1 MKNLS
6 LQEREFLIECL
17 ANGSTI
23 PEDFR
28 EKLFPTTHK
37 EYELRYVGKM
47 RKEDILADQDGS
59 FAVPLQVEKIYNG
72 EREKF
77 KDDWR
82 NMLVF
87 GDNLQFLKTL
97 YKNEDPLIK
106 NKVKGKI
113 KLIYIDPP
121 FATSSDF
128 LTGEGQKAYS
138 DKTKDADFVEFI
150 RKRLIVA
157 KELLAPDGLIY
168 VHLDI
173 KKGHY
178 IKVILDEIFG
188 ENNFRNEIIWQRSD
202 PHNDAK
208 KKYGNIHDSIYF
220 YSNTETFNYNWKE
233 VTVNMSEAAIK
244 EYSWIKLENGEIL
257 KASIPLPEGARLVKL
272 ERASWKGNNSD
283 KIFVW
288 RGVKLKPG
296 LQWIGTE
303 EEMEK
308 MLKEKTLFL
317 PNFPKGQQRC
327 KVNFLDKRL
336 DEGQVLQD
344 IWQDTG
350 RMKGG
355 KGTYPTEKPEKLL
368 ERIIKSCSNKDDI
381 VLDFFGGSGT
391 TSAVAEKLG
400 RKWISCDIGKYS
412 YYTQQ
417 KRLLTIQE
425 SKSLDNPSKK
435 YGKLAKA
442 FVTVN
447 TGIYDLKKMQEL
459 NQDKYIEFVLQLFE
473 VTPKKQIKKGF
484 VFHGERKDGY
494 PVIVWDYWNNKES
507 NLDIFFLENLHQT
520 LGKSVFKRVYIIA
533 PANGVDFIS
542 DFHELDDVRYYFLKI
557 PYQIIKELHPKDFA
571 KIRQPKS
578 KNKVNDLDNAIG
590 FHFSLQPE
598 VEATFETNK
607 LVIKKFISNF
617 REEETNKELENF
629 ESLSMVVIDNN
640 YNEKDGFIMSDCVF
654 SEDIESMQSTLQ
666 IQLQNTGDNICVI
679 FIDIYGNE
687 FKQVIKTK

>member
-6 LQEREFLIECL
+6 IQEREFLMECL

-37 EYELRYVGKM
+37 EYELRYAGKM
-47 RKEDILADQDGS
+47 RKEDILADQDGT

-106 NKVKGKI
+106 DKVKGKV

-121 FATSSDF
+121 FATEDEFQNKDGVKS
-128 LTGEGQKAYS
+128 YS
-138 DKTKDADFVEFI
+138 DRKQGSEFI
-150 RKRLIVA
+150 EFLRKRLLLA
-157 KELLAPDGLIY
+157 KEILSNDGSIF
-168 VHLDI
+168 VHCDWRMSA
-173 KKGHY
+173 Y
-178 IKVILDEIFG
+178 IRAILDEIFG
-188 ENNFRNEIIWQRSD
+188 KEKFVNEIIVCYSGPTNQKNNFPRKHD
-202 PHNDAK
+202 NIFFYRK
-208 KKYGNIHDSIYF
+208 GNSF
-220 YSNTETFNYNWKE
+220 TFNNETTRIDYKKSNFTTGK
-233 VTVNMSEAAIK
+233 TSLA
-244 EYSWIKLENGEIL
+244 G
-257 KASIPLPEGARLVKL
+257 
-272 ERASWKGNNSD
+272 RAD
-283 KIFVW
+283 DDYL
-288 RGVKLKPG
+288 R
-296 LQWIGTE
+296 Q
-303 EEMEK
+303 
-308 MLKEKTLFL
+308 
-317 PNFPKGQQRC
+317 
-327 KVNFLDKRL
+327 L
-336 DEGQVLQD
+336 DEQGKQIEDYWTD
-344 IWQDTG
+344 IRTG
-350 RMKGG
+350 SHIPKNIRENASN
-355 KGTYPTEKPEKLL
+355 YPTHKDEKLL
-368 ERIIKSCSNKDDI
+368 ERIIRAVTNENDI
-381 VLDFFGGSGT
+381 VLDFFGGSGVT
-391 TSAVAEKLG
+391 AAVSEKLN
-400 RKWISCDIGKYS
+400 RKWITCDIGKFSFYA
-412 YYTQQ
+412 TQ
-417 KRLLTIQE
+417 KRLLNIQN
-425 SKSLDNPSKK
+425 SLNLENPKK
-435 YGKLAKA
+435 LYNKLAKT

-473 VTPKKQIKKGF
+473 VTPKKQTKKGF
-484 VFHGERKDGY
+484 TFHGERKDGY
-494 PVIVWDYWNNKES
+494 PVIVWDFWNNKES

-520 LGKSVFKRVYIIA
+520 LGKSVSKRVYIIA
-533 PANGVDFIS
+533 PANAVDFIS

-578 KNKVNDLDNAIG
+578 KKNVNDLDNAIG

-598 VEATFETNK
+598 VEATFEDNK
-607 LVIKKFISNF
+607 LIIKKFISNF

-640 YNEKDGFIMSDCVF
+640 YNEKDGFIMSDCIF
-654 SEDIESMQSTLQ
+654 SEDIESVQSTLH
-666 IQLQNTGDNICVI
+666 IPLQNTGDNICVI

>member
-6 LQEREFLIECL
+6 IQEREFLMECL

-37 EYELRYVGKM
+37 EYELRYAGKM
-47 RKEDILADQDGS
+47 RKEDILADQDGT

-106 NKVKGKI
+106 DKVKGKV

-121 FATSSDF
+121 FGTASDF
-128 LTGEGQKAYS
+128 EGDNGQKAYT
-138 DKTKDADFVEFI
+138 DKSKDADFVEFI

-157 KELLAPDGLIY
+157 KELLADDGSLYI
-168 VHLDI
+168 HLDW
-173 KKGHY
+173 KKAHY
-178 IKVILDEIFG
+178 IKTILDEIFG
-188 ENNFRNEIIWQRSD
+188 ENNFRNEIIWTYTGPSAPGQKQFSR
-202 PHNDAK
+202 K
-208 KKYGNIHDSIYF
+208 HDVIFWYTNSTTKWI
-220 YSNTETFNYNWKE
+220 FNKDSVRIPYHDTTASKFE
-233 VTVNMSEAAIK
+233 SEGTGFGGTTADLSLGKIP
-244 EYSWIKLENGEIL
+244 EDWWYLPIVSRIRTEIL
-257 KASIPLPEGARLVKL
+257 G
-272 ERASWKGNNSD
+272 
-283 KIFVW
+283 
-288 RGVKLKPG
+288 
-296 LQWIGTE
+296 
-303 EEMEK
+303 
-308 MLKEKTLFL
+308 
-317 PNFPKGQQRC
+317 
-327 KVNFLDKRL
+327 
-336 DEGQVLQD
+336 
-344 IWQDTG
+344 
-350 RMKGG
+350 
-355 KGTYPTEKPEKLL
+355 YPTQKPEILL
-368 ERIIKSCSNKDDI
+368 ERIIKASTNEDDL

-391 TSAVAEKLG
+391 TCAVAEKLG
-400 RKWISCDIGKYS
+400 RRWITCDIGKFS
-412 YYTQQ
+412 FYTIQ
-417 KRLLTIQE
+417 KRLLNIQK
-425 SKSLDNPSKK
+425 SKSLDKSKK
-435 YGKLAKA
+435 LYDKLAKT

-473 VTPKKQIKKGF
+473 VTPKKQTKKGF
-484 VFHGERKDGY
+484 AFHGERKDGY
-494 PVIVWDYWNNKES
+494 PVIVWDFWNNKES

-520 LGKSVFKRVYIIA
+520 LGKSVSKRVYIIA
-533 PANGVDFIS
+533 PANAVDFIS

-578 KNKVNDLDNAIG
+578 KKNVNDLDNAIG

-598 VEATFETNK
+598 VEATFEDNK
-607 LVIKKFISNF
+607 LIIKKFISNF

-640 YNEKDGFIMSDCVF
+640 YNEKDGFIMSDCIF
-654 SEDIESMQSTLQ
+654 SEDIESVQSTLQ
-666 IQLQNTGDNICVI
+666 ISLNNTGENICVI

>member
-6 LQEREFLIECL
+6 IQEREFLMECL

-37 EYELRYVGKM
+37 EYELRYAGKM
-47 RKEDILADQDGS
+47 RKEDILADQDGT

-72 EREKF
+72 ERETF

-106 NKVKGKI
+106 DKVKGKV

-121 FATSSDF
+121 FGTAGDF
-128 LTGEGQKAYS
+128 SNDLGQKAYS
-138 DKTKDADFVEFI
+138 DRAKDADFIEFI
-150 RKRLIVA
+150 RRRLIIA
-157 KELLAPDGLIY
+157 REILSEDGNIF
-168 VHLDI
+168 VHLDT
-173 KKGHY
+173 KKAHY
-178 IKVILDEIFG
+178 IKLILDEVFG
-188 ENNFRNEIIWQRSD
+188 ENNFKNEIIWHFSD
-202 PHNDAK
+202 GTAPNGAFK
-208 KKYGNIHDSIYF
+208 RKTNVIYF
-220 YSNTETFNYNWKE
+220 YSKTNSNKFNT
-233 VTVNMSEAAIK
+233 IK
-244 EYSWIKLENGEIL
+244 VPVLNPDRYDKVDENGDFYFEDGHNKSTKRYYL
-257 KASIPLPEGARLVKL
+257 KDGMIADNVWTYITNKELRQLNSQSY
-272 ERASWKGNNSD
+272 ERKSYN
-283 KIFVW
+283 
-288 RGVKLKPG
+288 
-296 LQWIGTE
+296 
-303 EEMEK
+303 
-308 MLKEKTLFL
+308 
-317 PNFPKGQQRC
+317 
-327 KVNFLDKRL
+327 
-336 DEGQVLQD
+336 
-344 IWQDTG
+344 
-350 RMKGG
+350 
-355 KGTYPTEKPEKLL
+355 YPTQKPEKLI
-368 ERIIKSCSNKDDI
+368 ERIINSATDVNDI

-391 TSAVAEKLG
+391 TCSVAEKLG

-412 YYTQQ
+412 FYTQQ
-417 KRLLTIQE
+417 KRLLTIQD
-425 SKSLDNPSKK
+425 SKSLENPKQK
-435 YGKLAKA
+435 YGKLAKT

-473 VTPKKQIKKGF
+473 VTPKKQTKKGF
-484 VFHGERKDGY
+484 AFHGERKDGY

-520 LGKSVFKRVYIIA
+520 LGKSVSKRVYIIA
-533 PANGVDFIS
+533 PANAVDFIS

-578 KNKVNDLDNAIG
+578 KKKVNDLDNAIG

-598 VEATFETNK
+598 VEATFENDK

-640 YNEKDGFIMSDCVF
+640 YNEKDGFIMSDCIF
-654 SEDIESMQSTLQ
+654 SEDIESVQSTLQ
-666 IQLQNTGDNICVI
+666 IPLQNTGDNICVI

>member
-6 LQEREFLIECL
+6 IQEREFLMECL

-23 PEDFR
+23 PDDFR

-37 EYELRYVGKM
+37 EYELRYAGKM
-47 RKEDILADQDGS
+47 RKEDILADQDGT

-106 NKVKGKI
+106 DKVKGKV

-121 FATSSDF
+121 FGTASDF
-128 LTGEGQKAYS
+128 EGINGQKAYT
-138 DKTKDADFVEFI
+138 DKSKDADFVEFI
-150 RKRLIVA
+150 RRRLIVA
-157 KELLAPDGLIY
+157 KELLSDDGSMYI
-168 VHLDI
+168 HLDW
-173 KKGHY
+173 KKAHY
-178 IKVILDEIFG
+178 IKAILDEIFG
-188 ENNFRNEIIWQRSD
+188 ENNFRNEIIWTYTGPSAPGQKQFSRKHDVIFWYTNSTTKWIFNKD
-202 PHNDAK
+202 DVRIPYHNSTAGK
-208 KKYGNIHDSIYF
+208 F
-220 YSNTETFNYNWKE
+220 E
-233 VTVNMSEAAIK
+233 SEGTGFGGATADLSLGKIP
-244 EYSWIKLENGEIL
+244 EDWWYLPIVSRIRTEIL
-257 KASIPLPEGARLVKL
+257 G
-272 ERASWKGNNSD
+272 
-283 KIFVW
+283 
-288 RGVKLKPG
+288 
-296 LQWIGTE
+296 
-303 EEMEK
+303 
-308 MLKEKTLFL
+308 
-317 PNFPKGQQRC
+317 
-327 KVNFLDKRL
+327 
-336 DEGQVLQD
+336 
-344 IWQDTG
+344 
-350 RMKGG
+350 
-355 KGTYPTEKPEKLL
+355 YPTQKPEKLL
-368 ERIIKSCSNKDDI
+368 ERIIKATTNDGDL

-391 TSAVAEKLG
+391 TCAVAEKLG

-412 YYTQQ
+412 FYTQQ
-417 KRLLTIQE
+417 KRLLTIQD
-425 SKSLDNPSKK
+425 SKSLENPKQK
-435 YGKLAKA
+435 YGKLAKT

-473 VTPKKQIKKGF
+473 VTPKKQTKKGF
-484 VFHGERKDGY
+484 AFHGERKDGY

-520 LGKSVFKRVYIIA
+520 LGKSVSKRVYIIA
-533 PANGVDFIS
+533 PANAVDFIS
-542 DFHELDDVRYYFLKI
+542 DFHELDDIRYYFLKI

-598 VEATFETNK
+598 VEATFENDK
-607 LVIKKFISNF
+607 LVIKKFVSNF

-640 YNEKDGFIMSDCVF
+640 YIEKDGFIMSDCIF
-654 SEDIESMQSTLQ
+654 SEDIESVQSTLQ
-666 IQLQNTGDNICVI
+666 IPLQNTGDNICVI

>member
-6 LQEREFLIECL
+6 IQERDFLMECL
-17 ANGSTI
+17 AKGSTI

-37 EYELRYVGKM
+37 EYELRYAGKM
-47 RKEDILADQDGS
+47 RKEDILADQDGT

-106 NKVKGKI
+106 GKVKGKV

-121 FATSSDF
+121 FATESDF
-128 LTGEGQKAYS
+128 SSQNGQKAYT
-138 DKTKDADFVEFI
+138 DKSKDADFIEQL
-150 RKRLIVA
+150 RRRLIIA
-157 KELLAPDGLIY
+157 KELLSNDGTVF
-168 VHLDI
+168 VHLDN
-173 KKGHY
+173 KKVHY
-178 IKVILDEIFG
+178 LKIILDEIFG
-188 ENNFRNEIIWQRSD
+188 EYNFRNEIIWKRKGGSANPQNRLGVVTD
-202 PHNDAK
+202 T
-208 KKYGNIHDSIYF
+208 ILF
-220 YSNTETFNYNWKE
+220 YSNSSTLNINQLYTKETP
-233 VTVNMSEAAIK
+233 EATK
-244 EYSWIKLENGEIL
+244 Y
-257 KASIPLPEGARLVKL
+257 
-272 ERASWKGNNSD
+272 
-283 KIFVW
+283 
-288 RGVKLKPG
+288 
-296 LQWIGTE
+296 
-303 EEMEK
+303 
-308 MLKEKTLFL
+308 LKERFNNVDSDGRNYLKSPIVS
-317 PNFPKGQQRC
+317 PNYRENLCYEYKGYKPPKNGWSISIDVMKEWDSENKLYFP
-327 KVNFLDKRL
+327 
-336 DEGQVLQD
+336 E
-344 IWQDTG
+344 
-350 RMKGG
+350 KGG
-355 KGTYPTEKPEKLL
+355 KIYRKIYLDEYQGQPVQNLWTDIHVINPMSNERIDYPTQKPETLAQRIL
-368 ERIIKSCSNKDDI
+368 ELCTSPNDLIM
-381 VLDFFGGSGT
+381 DFFGGSGT
-391 TSAVAEKLG
+391 TAAVAEKLG
-400 RKWISCDIGKYS
+400 RKWITCDIGKYS
-412 YYTQQ
+412 FYTQQ
-417 KRLLTIQE
+417 KRLLTIQD
-425 SKSLDNPSKK
+425 SRDLTNPKQK
-435 YGKLAKA
+435 HNKLAKT

-447 TGIYDLKKMQEL
+447 TGIYNLQKMQEL

-473 VTPKKQIKKGF
+473 VTPKKQTKKGF
-484 VFHGERKDGY
+484 AFHGERKDGY

-520 LGKSVFKRVYIIA
+520 LGKSISKRVYIIA
-533 PANGVDFIS
+533 PANAVDFIS

-578 KNKVNDLDNAIG
+578 KKKVNDLDNAIG

-598 VEATFETNK
+598 VEATFENDK
-607 LVIKKFISNF
+607 LIIKKFISNF

-640 YNEKDGFIMSDCVF
+640 YNEKDGFIMSDCIF
-654 SEDIESMQSTLQ
+654 SEDIESVQSTLH
-666 IQLQNTGDNICVI
+666 IPLQNTGDNICVI

>member
-6 LQEREFLIECL
+6 IQEREFLMECL

-23 PEDFR
+23 PDDFK

-37 EYELRYVGKM
+37 EYELRYAGKM
-47 RKEDILADQDGS
+47 RKEDILADQDGT

-106 NKVKGKI
+106 DKVKGKV

-121 FATSSDF
+121 FATEGDF
-128 LTGEGQKAYS
+128 NTQNGQKAYT
-138 DKTKDADFVEFI
+138 DKAKGSEFIEFI
-150 RKRLIVA
+150 RKRLI
-157 KELLAPDGLIY
+157 LASEILQDDGFIC
-168 VHLDI
+168 VHLDQ

-178 IKVILDEIFG
+178 IKMIMDEVFG
-188 ENNFRNEIIWQRSD
+188 ENNFVNELIWSYRSGG
-202 PHNDAK
+202 ASK
-208 KKYGNIHDSIYF
+208 KVSLPRKHDNILVYRKSENATVNSKIERQYLEKQFMDTKIDENGNF
-220 YSNTETFNYNWKE
+220 YSDTLLRDVFEGLINTYENGIIKTFNTRPVLNLSTERIDYPTQK
-233 VTVNMSEAAIK
+233 
-244 EYSWIKLENGEIL
+244 
-257 KASIPLPEGARLVKL
+257 PEG
-272 ERASWKGNNSD
+272 
-283 KIFVW
+283 
-288 RGVKLKPG
+288 
-296 LQWIGTE
+296 
-303 EEMEK
+303 
-308 MLKEKTLFL
+308 
-317 PNFPKGQQRC
+317 
-327 KVNFLDKRL
+327 
-336 DEGQVLQD
+336 
-344 IWQDTG
+344 
-350 RMKGG
+350 
-355 KGTYPTEKPEKLL
+355 LL
-368 ERIIKSCSNKDDI
+368 SLIVEVFSNENDL

-391 TSAVAEKLG
+391 TCSVAEKLN
-400 RKWISCDIGKYS
+400 RRWINCDIGKYS
-412 YYTQQ
+412 FYTTQ
-417 KRLLTIQE
+417 RRFLTIQD
-425 SKSLDNPSKK
+425 SKNIFNNKQK
-435 YGKLAKA
+435 YGKLAKT

-473 VTPKKQIKKGF
+473 VTPKKQTKKGF
-484 VFHGERKDGY
+484 AFHGERKDGY

-507 NLDIFFLENLHQT
+507 KLDIFFLENLHQT
-520 LGKSVFKRVYIIA
+520 LGKSVSKRVYIIA
-533 PANGVDFIS
+533 PANAVDFIS
-542 DFHELDDVRYYFLKI
+542 DFYELDDVRYYFLKI

-598 VEATFETNK
+598 VEATFENDT

-617 REEETNKELENF
+617 REEETNKDLKNF

-640 YNEKDGFIMSDCVF
+640 YNEKDGFIMSDCIF
-654 SEDIESMQSTLQ
+654 SEDIESVQSTLQ
-666 IQLQNTGDNICVI
+666 IPLQNTGDHICVI

>member
-1 MKNLS
+1 MAQLS
-6 LQEREFLIECL
+6 IEEREFLMECL

-37 EYELRYVGKM
+37 EYELRYAGKM
-47 RKEDILADQDGS
+47 RKEDILADQDGT

-72 EREKF
+72 VREKF

-106 NKVKGKI
+106 DRVKGKV

-121 FATSSDF
+121 FATESEF
-128 LTGEGQKAYS
+128 NGNLGQKAYS
-138 DKTKDADFVEFI
+138 DKSKGSDFIEYL
-150 RKRLIVA
+150 RKRLLVA
-157 KELLAPDGLIY
+157 KELLASDGSIF
-168 VHLDI
+168 VHLDW
-173 KKGHY
+173 KKSHY
-178 IKVILDEIFG
+178 IKTVLDEIFG
-188 ENNFRNEIIWQRSD
+188 ENNFRNEIIWRRKQATSYATKQFGITTETIFWYSKSENYTFNPEYSKD
-202 PHNDAK
+202 DDNT
-208 KKYGNIHDSIYF
+208 KKY
-220 YSNTETFNYNWKE
+220 
-233 VTVNMSEAAIK
+233 IK
-244 EYSWIKLENGEIL
+244 ERFIFTDGDGRKYMKSPLVNSLYRPNLKYIFQGINPPSNGWLYSEKRMQELFDNGEL
-257 KASIPLPEGARLVKL
+257 LIPENEDSRIYRKIYEDSYQGQLVQNIWL
-272 ERASWKGNNSD
+272 DIPIVNPMADER
-283 KIFVW
+283 
-288 RGVKLKPG
+288 
-296 LQWIGTE
+296 IG
-303 EEMEK
+303 
-308 MLKEKTLFL
+308 
-317 PNFPKGQQRC
+317 
-327 KVNFLDKRL
+327 
-336 DEGQVLQD
+336 
-344 IWQDTG
+344 
-350 RMKGG
+350 
-355 KGTYPTEKPEKLL
+355 YPTQKPEKLL
-368 ERIIKSCSNKDDI
+368 ERIIKTASNDNDLI
-381 VLDFFGGSGT
+381 MDFFGGSGT
-391 TSAVAEKLG
+391 TCAVAEKLG

-412 YYTQQ
+412 FYTQQ
-417 KRLLTIQE
+417 KRLLTIQD
-425 SKSLDNPSKK
+425 SKSIDNPKQK
-435 YGKLAKA
+435 FGKLAKT
-442 FVTVN
+442 FVTIN

-473 VTPKKQIKKGF
+473 VTPKKQVKKGF
-484 VFHGERKDGY
+484 AFHGERKDGY
-494 PVIVWDYWNNKES
+494 PVIVWDYWNNKDS

-520 LGKSVFKRVYIIA
+520 LGKSVSKRVYIIA
-533 PANGVDFIS
+533 PANAVDFIS

-598 VEATFETNK
+598 VEATFENDK

-640 YNEKDGFIMSDCVF
+640 YNEKDGFIMSDCIF
-654 SEDIESMQSTLQ
+654 SEDIESVQSTLQ
-666 IQLQNTGDNICVI
+666 IPLNNTGENICVI

>member
-6 LQEREFLIECL
+6 IQEREFLMECL

-37 EYELRYVGKM
+37 EYELRYAGKM
-47 RKEDILADQDGS
+47 RKEDILADQDGT
-59 FAVPLQVEKIYNG
+59 FAVPLQIEKIYNG

-106 NKVKGKI
+106 DKVKGKV

-121 FATSSDF
+121 FGTESDF
-128 LTGEGQKAYS
+128 NQNDIKAYT
-138 DKTKDADFVEFI
+138 DKAKGADFVEFI
-150 RKRLIVA
+150 RRRIILA
-157 KELLAPDGLIY
+157 KNLLSDDGLIA
-168 VHLDI
+168 VHLDW

-178 IKVILDEIFG
+178 IKLVLDEIFG
-188 ENNFRNEIIWQRSD
+188 ENNFINEIIWHYTGNSVPVKSFPRKHDVIFLYYNQNPPKFNFEDILEPYSEGTLKRYNHTDEFGRKYKVSALQSGKKEIVY
-202 PHNDAK
+202 AK
-208 KKYGNIHDSIYF
+208 EGKYPDDVWDIPIPRQKN
-220 YSNTETFNYNWKE
+220 E
-233 VTVNMSEAAIK
+233 VV
-244 EYSWIKLENGEIL
+244 G
-257 KASIPLPEGARLVKL
+257 
-272 ERASWKGNNSD
+272 
-283 KIFVW
+283 
-288 RGVKLKPG
+288 
-296 LQWIGTE
+296 
-303 EEMEK
+303 
-308 MLKEKTLFL
+308 
-317 PNFPKGQQRC
+317 
-327 KVNFLDKRL
+327 
-336 DEGQVLQD
+336 
-344 IWQDTG
+344 
-350 RMKGG
+350 
-355 KGTYPTEKPEKLL
+355 YPTQKPEDLL
-368 ERIIKSCSNKDDI
+368 KKVILSCTNEDEI

-391 TSAVAEKLG
+391 TCAVAEKLG
-400 RKWISCDIGKYS
+400 RRWISCDIGKYS
-412 YYTQQ
+412 FYTQQ
-417 KRLLTIQE
+417 KRLLTIQD
-425 SKSLDNPSKK
+425 SKSLDNSKQK
-435 YGKLAKA
+435 YGKLAKT

-473 VTPKKQIKKGF
+473 VTPKKQTKKGF
-484 VFHGERKDGY
+484 AFHGERKDGY

-520 LGKSVFKRVYIIA
+520 LGKSVSKRVYIIA
-533 PANGVDFIS
+533 PANAVDFIS

-598 VEATFETNK
+598 VEATYETNK

-617 REEETNKELENF
+617 REEETNKELDNF
-629 ESLSMVVIDNN
+629 ESLSMVVIDNK
-640 YNEKDGFIMSDCVF
+640 YNEKDGFIMSDCIF
-654 SEDIESMQSTLQ
+654 SEDIESVQSTLQ
-666 IQLQNTGDNICVI
+666 IPLQNTGDNICVI